1 MSKIIKYILS
11 IFLLFGLLFSNEC
24 AFGQP
29 EWESD
34 YETVPFDNEFS
45 ATISAAQVFIDGV
58 EQTGGQ
64 LAAFGEDGVISAL
77 DANGSTFF
85 PPGGTNVYELS
96 VWSNSATG
104 EVMTFKFYD
113 AENDVVINLNEEYV
127 FASNDIVGDGFSP
140 FELTALDCE
149 FEDTN
154 HFGDVVDNTG
164 VSEVII
170 FSESISNLEAGDQIG
185 VFDTDGLISSGDPYD
200 CSNTTGEVLVG
211 YGEWT
216 GEQLTISAVSHLNT
230 CDFEQGYELPGFI
243 EDNPIVV
250 KVWDV
255 SAEIEYDAI
264 LTISQGSPN
273 FEETSFV
280 VISEIDFTAFYG
292 CTDDE
297 ACNYDVNA
305 NTDDGSCEY
314 AEQNYDCDGNCL
326 VDTDCFGECGGDAVI
341 DECGDCGGDGAN
353 HQCWD
358 GSIVCDPF
366 ECPESE
372 LPTPNL
378 FSFNQSLNQAFYFI
392 NNIYIDNLILDSDDW
407 LAAFN
412 GDVCVGSKKWDTD
425 MCTNNICDI
434 GVMGYD
440 GSNSTEG
447 YMLDGELPSF
457 KIYDSSENIY
467 YNAVSSENFG
477 FENGG
482 LFVIENIQES
492 DYYCNNN
499 LSCSG
504 CIDINACNYDSDALI
519 EDVCYY
525 LESDLLQP
533 SNNQII
539 ELDNLEG
546 SVSFLWSEIDESCS
560 PQENYDIKIF
570 DSNNQLLFTETTEEN
585 SIEISYS
592 DLNINEGEINL
603 YSWNILI
610 DDIISSDTFY
620 FELDA
625 TLLNVNSDQV
635 DNFKIY
641 QNYPNPFNPI
651 TCIEFDN
658 LNYNFLKI
666 NIYDTNGNLIEELVN
681 DYYNPG
687 SHKVYWDGSN
697 FSSGI
702 YLYELQ
708 ISNQSLRKKMILI
721 K

>member
-1 MSKIIKYILS
+1 
-11 IFLLFGLLFSNEC
+11 
-24 AFGQP
+24 
-29 EWESD
+29 
-34 YETVPFDNEFS
+34 
-45 ATISAAQVFIDGV
+45 
-58 EQTGGQ
+58 
-64 LAAFGEDGVISAL
+64 
-77 DANGSTFF
+77 
-85 PPGGTNVYELS
+85 
-96 VWSNSATG
+96 
-104 EVMTFKFYD
+104 
-113 AENDVVINLNEEYV
+113 
-127 FASNDIVGDGFSP
+127 
-140 FELTALDCE
+140 
-149 FEDTN
+149 
-154 HFGDVVDNTG
+154 
-164 VSEVII
+164 
-170 FSESISNLEAGDQIG
+170 
-185 VFDTDGLISSGDPYD
+185 
-200 CSNTTGEVLVG
+200 
-211 YGEWT
+211 
-216 GEQLTISAVSHLNT
+216 
-230 CDFEQGYELPGFI
+230 
-243 EDNPIVV
+243 
-250 KVWDV
+250 
-255 SAEIEYDAI
+255 
-264 LTISQGSPN
+264 
-273 FEETSFV
+273 
-280 VISEIDFTAFYG
+280 
-292 CTDDE
+292 
-297 ACNYDVNA
+297 
-305 NTDDGSCEY
+305 
-314 AEQNYDCDGNCL
+314 
-326 VDTDCFGECGGDAVI
+326 
-341 DECGDCGGDGAN
+341 
-353 HQCWD
+353 
-358 GSIVCDPF
+358 
-366 ECPESE
+366 
-372 LPTPNL
+372 
-378 FSFNQSLNQAFYFI
+378 LNQAFYFI

-440 GSNSTEG
+440 GSYSTEG

-519 EDVCYY
+519 EDNCYY

-546 SVSFLWSEIDESCS
+546 SVSFLWSEIDESC
-560 PQENYDIKIF
+560 PQENYNIKIF
-570 DSNNQLLFTETTEEN
+570 DSNNQLLVTETTEEN
-585 SIEISYS
+585 SIEILYS

-625 TLLNVNSDQV
+625 TLLNLNSDEV

-658 LNYNFLKI
+658 LNYNLLKI

-687 SHKVYWDGSN
+687 SYKVYWDGSN

-702 YLYELQ
+702 YLYEIQ
-708 ISNQSLRKKMILI
+708 IYNQSLRKKMILI